1 MIHNNIR
8 HKEHNNKHKQMQDRY
23 GQHNKT
29 VIKGDCTLH
38 NHAQRLLFT
47 PASLASTGTNLTD
60 LTSNLPQYHRPTR
73 NIIKNTTKI
82 ISEQEAKLLNEC
94 EC

>member
-8 HKEHNNKHKQMQDRY
+8 QTEHNNKYKQMQNRY

-38 NHAQRLLFT
+38 NHAQYAT
-47 PASLASTGTNLTD
+47 KVTIY
-60 LTSNLPQYHRPTR
+60 TSKSCKY
-73 NIIKNTTKI
+73 KN
-82 ISEQEAKLLNEC
+82 KLNKLNFKSVTIPY
-94 EC
+94 